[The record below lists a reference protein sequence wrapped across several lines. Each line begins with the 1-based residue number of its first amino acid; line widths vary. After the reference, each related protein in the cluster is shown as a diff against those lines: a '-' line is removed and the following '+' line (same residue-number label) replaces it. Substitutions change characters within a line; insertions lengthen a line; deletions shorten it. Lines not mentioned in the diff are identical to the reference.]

1 MINLIVAISKNNII
15 GKKNNIPWYYPEDLK
30 YFKKITTGK
39 TVVMGRK
46 TFQSIIDRNG
56 KILPNRQNIVI
67 TRDQNFKHENVIV
80 INDVNEYIKNF
91 KNEEIFVM
99 GGSEIYNLFMPH
111 TDKLYITHV
120 NKEYDGDV
128 YFPEID
134 YSQFELISKDDQN
147 ELSFCVYQRK
157 N

>member
-1 MINLIVAISKNNII
+1 MINLIVAISKNNVI
-15 GKKNNIPWYYPEDLK
+15 GKKNDIPWYYPEDLK
-30 YFKKITTGK
+30 YFKRITTGK

-56 KILPNRQNIVI
+56 KILPNRNNIVI
-67 TRDQNFKHENVIV
+67 TRDQNFKYENVTV
-80 INDVNEYIKNF
+80 INDVKAYIKGLLD
-91 KNEEIFVM
+91 EEIFIM
-99 GGSEIYNLFMPH
+99 GGSEIYNLFMPYA
-111 TDKLYITHV
+111 DKLYITHI

-128 YFPEID
+128 FFPDID
-134 YSQFELISKDDQN
+134 YSKFDLISKDDQN